1 MSAFTFLV
9 LLDKVINPKE
19 KPQEKF
25 VEGSKDFAEGI
36 KESFDKFNPF
46 RDLSKFNP
54 FRRK

>member
-1 MSAFTFLV
+1 MSALTFLV

-25 VEGSKDFAEGI
+25 VEGSKDFTAGI

-46 RDLSKFNP
+46 KDLSKFNP
-54 FRRK
+54 FRKK